1 MKSDAK
7 YYIIDFGLSQMTDT
21 DENRA
26 VGTGY
31 DYFCRQKGCTD

>member
-1 MKSDAK
+1 MQSDGK

-31 DYFCRQKGCTD
+31 NYIL

>member
-1 MKSDAK
+1 MKTDAK

-26 VGTGY
+26 VGTRY